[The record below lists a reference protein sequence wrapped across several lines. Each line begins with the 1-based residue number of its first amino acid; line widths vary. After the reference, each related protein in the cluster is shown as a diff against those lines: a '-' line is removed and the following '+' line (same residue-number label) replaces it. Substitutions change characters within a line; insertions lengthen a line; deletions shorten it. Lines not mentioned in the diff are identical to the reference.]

1 MTRIAVLLLALLL
14 CIRPAL
20 AADPTPI
27 GVWELGGDKLE
38 LFEVAPSFCMG
49 GSQLARYTLRPPSG
63 ATIPGCWIVE
73 KDRVRLEFADGD
85 AFTMPVRVITWAPG
99 KSPAAM

>member
-27 GVWELGGDKLE
+27 GVWEFGGDTIE
-38 LFEVAPSFCMG
+38 LFEAAPSFCQG
-49 GSQLARYTLRPPSG
+49 GSRLAIYTLRPPAG
-63 ATIPGCWIVE
+63 DTIPGCWLVE
-73 KDRVRLEFADGD
+73 RDRVRLEFADGD
-85 AFTMPVRVITWAPG
+85 AYLMAVRLFKWAPG